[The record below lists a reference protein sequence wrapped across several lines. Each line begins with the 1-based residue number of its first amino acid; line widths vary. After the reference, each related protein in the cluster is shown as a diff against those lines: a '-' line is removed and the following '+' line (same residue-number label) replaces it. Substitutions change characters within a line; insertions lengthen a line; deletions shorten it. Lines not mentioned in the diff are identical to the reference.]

1 MIIDNSNNGM
11 FNILDYEEEE
21 ENVKKFTADF
31 ETATWVDDET
41 WVWAWACCEIENQE
55 NLQIDNNIDSFME
68 YCKQQQNANFYFH
81 NLKFDGE
88 FIIYWL
94 LTHGFKHA
102 QKKEEIENN
111 TFTTLISNMGQ
122 FYNIVVYFKKGNKKV
137 HKVTFIDSLKIIPF
151 SVDETAKTFK
161 LPISK
166 LKIDYNEVREKGH
179 ILSLEEKEY
188 IKNDVLI
195 MAKALKIIFDEGLT
209 KMTRASNALADF
221 KEIIGNSRFEHCFPI
236 LDKELDKELR
246 KSYKGGFTYLNPI
259 YKEKDVENI
268 VNLDVNSLYPYCMY
282 DRELPFGFPEYYEG
296 KYKEDKIYNLYIQ
309 RITCSF
315 EIKKNKIP
323 TIQIKNNMSFIG
335 NEYLESSENEIV
347 CLTLTNVDLKLFL
360 ENYETKNLKY
370 IEGWKFKSIK
380 GIFKDYIDKW
390 IARKNQGTIEGNAGI
405 RTTAKL
411 MLNSL
416 YGKLA
421 TSLEVQS
428 KIPYLENEI
437 VHYTLSEKEDKDGLY
452 LPTASFITAYAREIT
467 IRTSQAIKEYSINKY
482 GKDMY
487 IYSDTDSIK
496 TLLSIE
502 ELKQFCNIDD
512 VELGAWKNEG
522 IATKGRWVRQ
532 KCYLEEIDGKMH
544 ITCAGMPKS
553 CYSQVEW
560 KNFKVGLTVGGKL
573 TFKHVKGG
581 VKLVETEFTI
591 KDDKLRKNIDKF
603 NKK

>member
-1 MIIDNSNNGM
+1 M
-11 FNILDYEEEE
+11 FNILDFEEEE

-31 ETATWVDDET
+31 ETSTWVEDET
-41 WVWAWACCEIENQE
+41 WVWAWAISEIGNEE
-55 NLQIDNNIDSFME
+55 NLKIDNNIDSFME
-68 YCKQQQNANFYFH
+68 YCKQEKNSIFYFH

-94 LTHGFKHA
+94 LKHDFKHVE
-102 QKKEEIENN
+102 KKEEIENN

-122 FYNIVVYFKKGNKKV
+122 FYNITVYFEKGNKKV

-151 SVDETAKTFK
+151 SVDETAKAFK

-166 LKIDYNEVREKGH
+166 LKIDYNKPRRKGH
-179 ILSLEEKEY
+179 ILTKEETEY

-195 MAKALKIIFDEGLT
+195 MAKALKVIFDEGLT
-209 KMTRASNALADF
+209 KMTRASNSLADY
-221 KEIIGNSRFEHCFPI
+221 KEIIGKGRFEHCFPI
-236 LDKELDKELR
+236 LDKELDDELR

-268 VNLDVNSLYPYCMY
+268 VNLDVNSLYPYVMY
-282 DRELPFGFPEYYEG
+282 SKSLPYDLPKHFDG

-323 TIQIKNNMSFIG
+323 TIQIKNNSSYFLA
-335 NEYLESSENEIV
+335 NEYLESSQNEIV

-360 ENYETKNLKY
+360 ENYNVYNIKY
-370 IEGWKFKSIK
+370 IEGWKFKSIN
-380 GIFKDYIDKW
+380 GLFTEYIDKW
-390 IARKNQGTIEGNAGI
+390 VAKKNQATIEGNSGQ
-405 RTTAKL
+405 RTLAKL

-416 YGKLA
+416 YGKFA

-428 KIPYLENEI
+428 KIPYLEEDI
-437 VHYTLSEKEDKDGLY
+437 VHYTLSEKEEKEGLY
-452 LPTASFITAYAREIT
+452 LPIASFITAYAREIT
-467 IRTSQAIKEYSINKY
+467 IRTSGAIKEYSINKY
-482 GKDMY
+482 NQDMY

-496 TLLSIE
+496 TTLPIE
-502 ELKQFCNIDD
+502 ELEQFCNIDN

-522 IATKGRWVRQ
+522 IATKGKWVRQ
-532 KCYLEEIDGKMH
+532 KCYLEEIDGNMH

-560 KNFKVGLTVGGKL
+560 DKFKTGLTVRWK
-573 TFKHVKGG
+573 T
-581 VKLVETEFTI
+581 
-591 KDDKLRKNIDKF
+591 NI
-603 NKK
+603 